1 MIYALKVS
9 IDIGILDS
17 RLPYVAIAAMT
28 SNLGLLDYSEEKLK
42 ELGAAIV
49 YLFGSKAVGA
59 STPVSDTDIGVVLK
73 RPADSK
79 DTRVLYN
86 SLYDLFAEQYPTAKL
101 DIVFLQI
108 APIPLQYQA
117 ISGGKVLFEADP
129 RVTADYEEYVRS
141 MYLDFK
147 PILEYFD
154 AISSK
159 RYTHA

>member
-1 MIYALKVS
+1 MKSDSEKKLRESGVS
-9 IDIGILDS
+9 
-17 RLPYVAIAAMT
+17 
-28 SNLGLLDYSEEKLK
+28 
-42 ELGAAIV
+42 IV

-59 STPVSDTDIGVVLK
+59 SMPTSDTDIGVVLK
-73 RPADSK
+73 GPADSK

-86 SLYDLFAEQYPTAKL
+86 VLYDLFAEQYPTAKL

-108 APIPLQYQA
+108 APVPLQYQA

-129 RVTADYEEYVRS
+129 RVTANYEEYVRT

-154 AISSK
+154 KISSE